1 MRGET
6 MRLVLVMGFM
16 LVLAGVAMLFPA
28 ELVDL
33 ISRVE
38 DWFEE

>member
-1 MRGET
+1 MRIVLFMG
-6 MRLVLVMGFM
+6 LV

-28 ELVDL
+28 EVVDL

>member
-1 MRGET
+1 
-6 MRLVLVMGFM
+6 MRLVLVMGLV

-28 ELVDL
+28 EVVDL

-38 DWFEE
+38 D